1 MEIVMCGR
9 IMSEEKPSREEVLQR
24 VNELLDVLKTISQ
37 DLADVAKSL
46 KEAEV
51 PAAAPTAAPAP
62 PPPSEAKKRSTDDLR
77 TLFPKDLEDM
87 LLFEEKEEYI
97 VVRPRQFL
105 GSDNFAKI
113 ASIIRDQ
120 GGEYISAGKESHFR
134 VPREI

>member
-1 MEIVMCGR
+1 
-9 IMSEEKPSREEVLQR
+9 MSEEKPSREEVLQR
-24 VNELLDVLKTISQ
+24 VNELLDILKTISH

-46 KEAEV
+46 KEAE
-51 PAAAPTAAPAP
+51 APVAAPAP
-62 PPPSEAKKRSTDDLR
+62 PPKEAKKRSTDDVR

-97 VVRPRQFL
+97 VIRPRQYL

-134 VPREI
+134 VPREIK

>member
-1 MEIVMCGR
+1 MEIVMRGR
-9 IMSEEKPSREEVLQR
+9 VMSEEKPSREQVLQR
-24 VNELLDVLKTISQ
+24 VNELLDILKAISQ

-46 KEAEV
+46 KEVE
-51 PAAAPTAAPAP
+51 APVVAPAP
-62 PPPSEAKKRSTDDLR
+62 PPSEGKKRSTDDVR

-97 VVRPRQFL
+97 VIRPRQYL

-113 ASIIRDQ
+113 ASIVRDQ

-134 VPREI
+134 VPREMK

>member
-1 MEIVMCGR
+1 MEIVMRGI

-24 VNELLDVLKTISQ
+24 VSELLDILKTISQ

-51 PAAAPTAAPAP
+51 PVAAPAP
-62 PPPSEAKKRSTDDLR
+62 PPSEGKKRSTDDVR

-97 VVRPRQFL
+97 VVRPRQYL

-134 VPREI
+134 VPREIK

>member
-1 MEIVMCGR
+1 M
-9 IMSEEKPSREEVLQR
+9 KEV
-24 VNELLDVLKTISQ
+24 
-37 DLADVAKSL
+37 
-46 KEAEV
+46 EA
-51 PAAAPTAAPAP
+51 PAAAPAP
-62 PPPSEAKKRSTDDLR
+62 PPSEVKKRSTDDLR

-97 VVRPRQFL
+97 VIRPRQYL

-134 VPREI
+134 VPRELK